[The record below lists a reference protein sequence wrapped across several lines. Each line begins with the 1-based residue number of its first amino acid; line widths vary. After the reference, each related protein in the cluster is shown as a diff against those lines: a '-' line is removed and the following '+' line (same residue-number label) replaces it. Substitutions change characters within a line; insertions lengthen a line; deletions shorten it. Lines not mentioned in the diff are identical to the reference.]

1 MAREFSTAPARPAS
15 TVNGSRNRTTMTMSA
30 TASGAPISP
39 RTAKTVA
46 VPASRMRAIWL
57 TMLNSS

>member
-1 MAREFSTAPARPAS
+1 
-15 TVNGSRNRTTMTMSA
+15 MTMSA